1 MMGALPASLAR
12 RLRRAAESA
21 RRRKLRSA
29 GAAQHALP
37 DLEGAKGAAR
47 HVAIIGAGLS
57 GLCAAHL
64 LRQAGQRV
72 TVLEARDQPGGRT
85 LTLREGFADGL
96 YADAGAARIADI
108 HSRALAWI
116 EHFGLSLEPMY
127 PDRGHLISE
136 QDGRPV
142 LGADLARLSSH
153 DIHHV
158 LTGHMPWEAQWSASR
173 SIRLLVRNSFVK
185 PVWYRIKGGMDYL
198 PCAFADRLEGAI
210 RYGAAVTTIN
220 QDSAGV
226 DVHYSRASGV
236 EQRLRA
242 DFVVCAAP
250 YTALR
255 AIRISPALP
264 ADKRR
269 IIDQSRSESATRIFL
284 QVRDRAW
291 LSPHWSGYGVTPD
304 KWEIWQSNFASTPR
318 CLFTVYV
325 QGKAAVP
332 FAALA
337 PEARIATATARL
349 EGLFP
354 GIRDNCETALQVC
367 WDENPWSF
375 GAQQVGELPLDVG
388 TNVEGR
394 LHFAGSH
401 TSASGWMEGAL
412 ESGYRVATEIL
423 GRGSG

>member
-1 MMGALPASLAR
+1 MSALPASLAR
-12 RLRRAAESA
+12 RLRQAAEGA

-29 GAAQHALP
+29 GVVRNALP
-37 DLEGAKGAAR
+37 DLESSAAATR

-57 GLCAAHL
+57 GVCAAHL

-85 LTLREGFADGL
+85 LTLREGFADGV

-108 HSRALAWI
+108 HYRALAWI

-127 PDRGHLISE
+127 PDSGHLISE
-136 QDGRPV
+136 RDGRPV
-142 LGADLARLSSH
+142 PGVDLARLSSH

-185 PVWYRIKGGMDYL
+185 PVWYRIKGGMDCL
-198 PCAFADRLEGAI
+198 PCAFADRLDGAI
-210 RYGAAVTTIN
+210 RYGAPVTAIK

-226 DVHYSRASGV
+226 DVHFQASGV

-255 AIRISPALP
+255 AIRMSPALP
-264 ADKRR
+264 ADKRG
-269 IIDQSRSESATRIFL
+269 IIVQSRSESATRVFL
-284 QVRDRAW
+284 QLRDRAW
-291 LSPHWSGYGVTPD
+291 LSPYWSGYGVTPD
-304 KWEIWQSNFASTPR
+304 KWEIWQSSFASTRR
-318 CLFTVYV
+318 CLFAVYV

-332 FAALA
+332 FAALG

-354 GIRDNCETALQVC
+354 GIRENCETAVQVC

-375 GAQQVGELPLDVG
+375 GAQQIGELPLDVG
-388 TNVEGR
+388 TRVEGR

-412 ESGYRVATEIL
+412 ESGYRVASEIL